1 MFSTTALPT
10 ARPASGP
17 VLTAR
22 PSPAAVAALARL
34 ECAFGFTTV
43 EVAATVTVSGVAR

>member
-1 MFSTTALPT
+1 MATRELTSTPVRAEHPATAP
-10 ARPASGP
+10 
-17 VLTAR
+17 
-22 PSPAAVAALARL
+22 PSPAAVAAVARL